1 MVVAAA
7 RKAAIA
13 IVGVVVVLAGV
24 VMLFVPGQG
33 VLTILLGLGILAT
46 EFVWAHRLLRRL
58 RIWLKREYRRAR
70 AWYPAR
76 RQKDEMP

>member
-1 MVVAAA
+1 MVINAA
-7 RKAAIA
+7 RKIAIA
-13 IVGVVVVLAGV
+13 VVGVVVVLAGV

-58 RIWLKREYRRAR
+58 RIRLKKDYRRAR
-70 AWYPAR
+70 AWYQGRKQNNDTP
-76 RQKDEMP
+76 

>member
-1 MVVAAA
+1 MVINAA
-7 RKAAIA
+7 RKLAIA
-13 IVGVVVVLAGV
+13 VVGVVVVLAGV

-58 RIWLKREYRRAR
+58 RIRLKKDYHRAR
-70 AWYPAR
+70 AWYRAR
-76 RQKDEMP
+76 GQKDDTP